1 MTKQKD
7 DGSKVA
13 QLAVEGI
20 AMNDWNGSRKPD
32 KEFIASVKEK
42 GILQPILVRPLADE
56 NAKGSAV
63 YQVVCGSR
71 RLQAAVA
78 CGMEL
83 IPAVVRE
90 MTDEEARE
98 ATLVENIQRE
108 SLSPLEEAD
117 AVCAML
123 KVKDAAGIA
132 SAIGRTKRYVAECRR
147 IAESLT
153 AGAKKALAR
162 KDVPEIP
169 RECLA
174 LIASVPQKEQL
185 RFIENV
191 ADNGS
196 EHLLA
201 DVSWVRSAIFEEMA
215 PLGDGCPFDQTDEGL
230 KPEAGACSTCPKRTG
245 SDPDLFGGV
254 FAKADKCG
262 DPACYAAKM
271 EAHAEKAIAAALEK
285 HPDAKKGF
293 ISKFLTSE
301 AQGELA
307 NVADEIQEYEWGRG
321 LGICKKK
328 DEGSVKYVLIYPL
341 EKAGQIV
348 YARKPGQ
355 KSKGDGSGDGKTE
368 TGRLKGPEMLKRRR
382 LAWMLKTLA
391 DEFRKAKGLSS
402 DYDADDKVLLL
413 VGRYGAPSLFNYEPA
428 KAKEPIRASVFRS
441 MLNGIAEQELRFN
454 LVSAI
459 DPDEAMS
466 SMKRVLAYV
475 DDAFEDSYDKLAAN
489 AAEEIGG
496 GKKRKAKSGGAE
508 EADPE
513 VEEETEE

>member
-1 MTKQKD
+1 MTKKQEIEE
-7 DGSKVA
+7 SM
-13 QLAVEGI
+13 LSVESI
-20 AMNDWNGSRKPD
+20 AMNEWNGNRKPD

-42 GILQPILVRPLADE
+42 GILQPILVRPYHDE
-56 NAKGSAV
+56 NAKTKSAS

-78 CGMEL
+78 AGLER

-90 MTDEEARE
+90 MSDEDARE

-108 SLSPLEEAD
+108 SLTPLEEAD
-117 AVCAML
+117 AVTSML
-123 KVKDAAGIA
+123 KVKEAAGIA
-132 SAIGRTKRYVAECRR
+132 VSIGRTKRYVAECRR
-147 IAESLT
+147 ISEQLT
-153 AGAKKALAR
+153 PGAKKAITR
-162 KDVPEIP
+162 KGFPVIP

-174 LIASVPQKEQL
+174 LIASIPQREQL

-191 ADNGS
+191 EDCGA
-196 EHLLA
+196 HLLA
-201 DVSWVRSAIFEEMA
+201 DVSCVRSSIFEEMA
-215 PLGDGCPFDQTDEGL
+215 PLGDACPFDQTDDGL
-230 KPEAGACSTCPKRTG
+230 KPEAGACTTCPKRTG
-245 SDPDLFGGV
+245 SDPDLFGGI

-262 DPACYAAKM
+262 DPSCYAAKL
-271 EAHAEKAIAAALEK
+271 EAHADRAIAAALEK
-285 HPDAKKGF
+285 NPDAKKGF

-307 NVADEIQEYEWGRG
+307 NVADEIQEYAWGRG

-348 YARKPGQ
+348 YARKGGQ
-355 KSKGDGSGDGKTE
+355 KSSGDAGSDCKTE

-402 DYDADDKVLLL
+402 DYDADDNVLLL

-441 MLNGIAEQELRFN
+441 MLGGIAEQELRFN

-466 SMKRVLAYV
+466 SMKRVLSYV
-475 DDAFEDSYDKLAAN
+475 DDNYEDSYDKLAAR
-489 AAEEIGG
+489 AEEEIGSG
-496 GKKRKAKSGGAE
+496 RKAKAE
-508 EADPE
+508 EKA
-513 VEEETEE
+513 